1 MFYFYMALYL
11 GFCFVFAFIICRAE
25 RKNQRDFPMS
35 DAERER
41 RQQAY
46 IQLSNSIENRKQTAY
61 LENIAKNQYY
71 GNKYLPPQ

>member
-1 MFYFYMALYL
+1 
-11 GFCFVFAFIICRAE
+11 
-25 RKNQRDFPMS
+25 MS

-46 IQLSNSIENRKQTAY
+46 IQLYIQLLNSTENRKQTAY

>member
-11 GFCFVFAFIICRAE
+11 GFCVIITLILCWME
-25 RKNQRDFPMS
+25 KKNQKDFPIS

>member
-1 MFYFYMALYL
+1 
-11 GFCFVFAFIICRAE
+11 
-25 RKNQRDFPMS
+25 MS

-46 IQLSNSIENRKQTAY
+46 IQLSNLIESRKQTAH